1 MSHNIKHC
9 DYPERVDRKKISQE
23 INSYISYETRQEGG
37 SGLLHPIRWIED
49 CGILTD
55 YDAAEKYISEHDNG
69 WYDALAVR
77 YYVVDE
83 RLLSSQKLM
92 QLNKQQAELYKKYTE
107 KNEARYVDSVSTAYI
122 GCKQCG
128 SKLSREYLKKMNSHV
143 NHCPLCNADLRSV
156 TTQNSI
162 AALKKRL
169 DSCREQ
175 VNTETKKLE
184 VKMRKKASVRWLVKF
199 EYHT

>member
-1 MSHNIKHC
+1 MSHNIKYC
-9 DYPERVDRKKISQE
+9 DYSETIDRKKVLRE
-23 INSYISYETRQEGG
+23 INNYVSHETWQEGG
-37 SGLLHPIRWIED
+37 NGLSTPIRWIES
-49 CGILTD
+49 CGILAD
-55 YDAAEKYISEHDNG
+55 YDTAEKYISDHDRG

-83 RLLSSQKLM
+83 NLLTSKKLTE
-92 QLNKQQAELYKKYTE
+92 LNRQQAELYKKYTE
-107 KNEARYVDSVSTAYI
+107 KNEARYVDFVSTAYI

-128 SKLSREYLKKMNSHV
+128 SKLSREYLKKMSSHV
-143 NHCPLCNADLRSV
+143 NHCPLCNADLRST

-169 DSCREQ
+169 DNCREQ
-175 VNTETKKLE
+175 IKNETAKLE